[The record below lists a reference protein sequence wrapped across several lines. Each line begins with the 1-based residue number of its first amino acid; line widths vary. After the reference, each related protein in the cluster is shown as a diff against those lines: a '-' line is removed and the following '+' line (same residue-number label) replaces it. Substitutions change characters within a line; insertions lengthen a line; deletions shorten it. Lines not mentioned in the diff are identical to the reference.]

1 MSKGIST
8 LSNEQRCGERVWF
21 IRIIPKHEKKRKKR
35 EKKKE
40 ISLSQWT
47 DRRTDGQMDR
57 WTDGQ
62 TDKRINGQCSNRRM
76 DGPTDGQANRPMDG
90 RTSGQAYTTHL
101 SIQDWF
107 ITDRQTNWVFN
118 DRCFTFGL
126 KANTKKQTGMIGTRP
141 SDIWTDR
148 VTNWQTDTY
157 NLSCCLNWIICPM
170 FLT

>member
-1 MSKGIST
+1 MSKGISI
-8 LSNEQRCGERVWF
+8 LSNGQRCGERVWF
-21 IRIIPKHEKKRKKR
+21 IRIIPKHEKKKEK

-47 DRRTDGQMDR
+47 DRRTDGWMDR

-62 TDKRINGQCSNRRM
+62 TDKWTNGQCC
-76 DGPTDGQANRPMDG
+76 
-90 RTSGQAYTTHL
+90 GQAYTTHL

-118 DRCFTFGL
+118 DRYFTFGL